1 MSDNNATTATA
12 EKTAE
17 STNGTSSASK
27 ASTTSSTTADT
38 SPRREIARREPAA
51 DRGRTS
57 IADIVVAKIAGIAA
71 REIDGVYD
79 VGGTTERV
87 VGKVREVLPGTTVSA
102 TQGINVEVGERQ
114 AAVDVSIVA
123 DYGVAIH
130 QLAAAIRRNVISA
143 IEQMTGL
150 EVTEVNVTVHD
161 VNFGDDLEQSDGA
174 RRVE

>member
-1 MSDNNATTATA
+1 MSDNTATTEAAATT
-12 EKTAE
+12 EE
-17 STNGTSSASK
+17 
-27 ASTTSSTTADT
+27 SSTQTAT
-38 SPRREIARREPAA
+38 GKSTRTAKSTREIARRDTGS

-87 VGKVREVLPGTTVSA
+87 VGKVREVIPGATVSA
-102 TQGINVEVGERQ
+102 TQGIDVEVGERQ

-130 QLAAAIRRNVISA
+130 QLAAAIRRNVITA

-161 VNFGDDLEQSDGA
+161 VNFGDDADQSDGT

>member
-1 MSDNNATTATA
+1 MSDNNATTAAA
-12 EKTAE
+12 EKTQESATAKVTAPSTKAAE
-17 STNGTSSASK
+17 AAAGRAL
-27 ASTTSSTTADT
+27 
-38 SPRREIARREPAA
+38 ARRDTAG

-57 IADIVVAKIAGIAA
+57 IADVVVAKIAGIAA

-79 VGGTTERV
+79 VGGATERV
-87 VGKVREVLPGTTVSA
+87 VGKVREVLPGTSVSA

-130 QLAAAIRRNVISA
+130 QLAAAIRRNVITA

-161 VNFGDDLEQSDGA
+161 VSFGDEDDQADGS

>member
-1 MSDNNATTATA
+1 MSDAAQRPQDAATPGVAPAEVATGNAGTT
-12 EKTAE
+12 
-17 STNGTSSASK
+17 GTSLALAGK
-27 ASTTSSTTADT
+27 GSSLI
-38 SPRREIARREPAA
+38 SE
-51 DRGRTS
+51 RGKTS
-57 IADIVVAKIAGIAA
+57 ISDIVVAKIAGIAT

-87 VGKVREVLPGTTVSA
+87 VGKVRDVLPGTTTST

-130 QLAAAIRRNVISA
+130 QLAGAIRRNVIAA

-161 VNFGDDLEQSDGA
+161 VHFGDDDLPSDDVDEPP
-174 RRVE
+174 RVQ

>member
-1 MSDNNATTATA
+1 MADNTATVT
-12 EKTAE
+12 KT
-17 STNGTSSASK
+17 
-27 ASTTSSTTADT
+27 TTSPADT
-38 SPRREIARREPAA
+38 SASASTSRSVARRDDGPGA
-51 DRGRTS
+51 RGKTS
-57 IADIVVAKIAGIAA
+57 ISDTVVAKIAGIAT

-87 VGKVREVLPGTTVSA
+87 VGRVREVIPGTSSST

-130 QLAAAIRRNVISA
+130 QLAAAIRRNVINA

-161 VNFGDDLEQSDGA
+161 IHFADDDNNNESAESDTP
-174 RRVE
+174 RVQ

>member
-1 MSDNNATTATA
+1 MSENATTTAPDATNDA
-12 EKTAE
+12 DPT
-17 STNGTSSASK
+17 
-27 ASTTSSTTADT
+27 ASTGSTPSAG
-38 SPRREIARREPAA
+38 RELARRDTGG

-71 REIDGVYD
+71 REIDGVHD

-123 DYGVAIH
+123 EYGVAIH

-161 VNFGDDLEQSDGA
+161 VNFGDEAEQSGSS